1 MKNTRKNNIR
11 LGSFVGIGIIIF
23 ILGIYYIGSQGSI
36 FSRNIM
42 LSGIFKDISGVKI
55 GNDVRFSGINIGTV
69 SSVKIMND
77 SLVRIDVHIQSDVKQ
92 FIRKDSKMEIIPEGL
107 MGIKA
112 VTIYSGSSTE
122 EVVEDG
128 DVLET
133 IEAVQID
140 KILRQLNTS
149 TQNTTIITKNIAD
162 ITEKINR
169 GEGAFGKFFADE
181 SFASNLSTIARK
193 TAILTENFADIS
205 DKISKEQGT
214 IGMLL
219 SDTTFANKIYTAG
232 QNLQKSTK
240 NLVSITNQMNKGQGL
255 YGKIFTDTSFTS
267 GLSRAGKNLDYT
279 TERTKV
285 LSDNL
290 VRITDEINQGQ
301 GLISRLIYDTA
312 FADSVEIAVQNL
324 NKGAIEVEEAAG
336 VVKRNWL
343 IRLFSRKK

>member
-69 SSVKIMND
+69 SSVKILSD
-77 SLVRIDVHIQSDVKQ
+77 SLVRIDVHIQYDVKQ

-219 SDTTFANKIYTAG
+219 SDTTFANKIYVAG
-232 QNLQKSTK
+232 ENLQKSTK

-343 IRLFSRKK
+343 IRLFSKKK